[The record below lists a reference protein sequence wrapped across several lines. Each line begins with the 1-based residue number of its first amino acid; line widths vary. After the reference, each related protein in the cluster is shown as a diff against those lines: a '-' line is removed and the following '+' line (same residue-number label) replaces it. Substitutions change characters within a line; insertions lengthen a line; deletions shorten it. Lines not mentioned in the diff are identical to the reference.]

1 MLALT
6 VLGGLAEF
14 ERANKGPRQRN
25 AASELSA
32 GVYFARKPNLLDISA
47 FAELLYLADSGW
59 LACSTKA
66 RPANLPSYFCAAQP
80 SEGFAWS
87 ANGPGMDL

>member
-25 AASELSA
+25 AASELRRGRLLRSQA
-32 GVYFARKPNLLDISA
+32 QLTRHQRVCGVIILGRLRLVSLLD
-47 FAELLYLADSGW
+47 EGE
-59 LACSTKA
+59 AC
-66 RPANLPSYFCAAQP
+66 
-80 SEGFAWS
+80 
-87 ANGPGMDL
+87 